1 MKKLV
6 VVFAMAACLVGAA
19 GQASAATTG
28 NISVTVSL
36 MSVTSVLVTPGSWPI
51 GATTFGAT
59 DLLSFSAEN
68 DGTEAINL
76 TITGANGAGG
86 WTLGGSSGAD
96 QFSVEASNGT
106 PALSGGTFFLTIG
119 ALTLNVSS
127 IATGNAQTFDLE
139 YTAPSSNTNTVGASQ
154 NFIIVITASAA

>member
-86 WTLGGSSGAD
+86 WTIGGSSGAD
-96 QFSVEASNGT
+96 QFSVDQQRNSRPFGW
-106 PALSGGTFFLTIG
+106 
-119 ALTLNVSS
+119 NVL
-127 IATGNAQTFDLE
+127 FDNWSVDAKRIQYCYRECADLR
-139 YTAPSSNTNTVGASQ
+139 S
-154 NFIIVITASAA
+154 